1 MDDARN
7 TLRLFFAM
15 INKQKSINNIVD
27 EAIKIK

>member
-15 INKQKSINNIVD
+15 INKQQSINNIVD